1 MLVRELKNLLSH
13 KTVCILLLIFPI
25 GILLSNLY
33 FYFSPNNTQLTK
45 DISSYHANTY
55 SYGNDDLDER
65 IYYVSSYDSLQEE
78 IDSNIQKLSSSLFS
92 SAKNQAE
99 LTQQNEV
106 LTKLSDTSIVVQ
118 NDYQISQQFNTRK
131 YWSFSLIA
139 FAFYMIHIL
148 IQEEKESDV
157 LRLYS
162 TTITSKTNLFLSKI
176 GTIIVTLLLLS
187 VIKEII
193 DVFFLYLSSTSLRA
207 PIQCI
212 YDMSFKN
219 VYMST
224 LSFHII
230 MNIETLISVIF
241 IISISLIILLLFNSS
256 AISFSVIS
264 LLLSGE
270 MIAESL
276 ISITSPLSFLKRF
289 NIWTLLTENK
299 FTDTV
304 LYIFQTVIHEYYFIL
319 LLCFFISILC
329 MIISLFLYQ
338 HSIKRQITF
347 SFPFQKTSFF
357 SYSLQEVLFQG
368 RALLLILIITAWSII
383 SIQQYTVVKSD
394 NDIAYESFKKD
405 YYGLIDDTL
414 FQRIEEEREVIQQA
428 QLQYDELTSKLNTGE
443 TLSEEEN
450 EALIQASNQLVEKDY
465 LNEMY
470 DEIIALQDVGATY
483 YSDTNALQLL
493 VYKNNTMSFIIN
505 YLLTIIPIIVIIASV
520 LCPFYKN
527 GLYKLVFSAKK
538 GKKKYIR
545 HEFLLFF
552 ILGILFMLIVYG
564 SHTYKILSNHSYY
577 FSNISIRDL
586 LGVNF
591 SMSIIG
597 WYILLTINRL
607 LTLITIIVVTMRLC
621 QKHSLITTSLIML
634 LIVCML
640 LISPIGLQSLLRYDF
655 LNHLFFY
662 IVGILLEIILI
673 IYFKY
678 EHVPFSISHVK

>member
-1 MLVRELKNLLSH
+1 MLVREFKNLLSH
-13 KTVCILLLIFPI
+13 KAVCILLLLFPI
-25 GILLSNLY
+25 GIICSNLY
-33 FYFSPNNTQLTK
+33 FYFSPNNAQLTK
-45 DISSYHANTY
+45 DISSYNTNTY

-65 IYYVSSYDSLQEE
+65 IYYVSSYDSLQED
-78 IDSNIQKLSSSLFS
+78 IDSNNQKLSSSLFS
-92 SAKNQAE
+92 SDKNQAE

-106 LTKLSDTSIVVQ
+106 LTKLSHTSIVVQ

-131 YWSFSLIA
+131 YWSFILIA

-157 LRLYS
+157 LPLYS
-162 TTITSKTNLFLSKI
+162 TTITSKTNLFISKVL
-176 GTIIVTLLLLS
+176 TIILTLLCLTI
-187 VIKEII
+187 VKEII
-193 DVFFLYLSSTSLRA
+193 DLFFIQMSSPSLSA

-212 YDMSFKN
+212 YDMSLKN
-219 VYMST
+219 VYIST
-224 LSFHII
+224 LEFHII

-241 IISISLIILLLFNSS
+241 IISLSLIVLLLFNSS
-256 AISFSVIS
+256 AISFSVIAI
-264 LLLSGE
+264 LLSGE

-289 NIWTLLTENK
+289 NIWTLLTETK

-304 LYIFQTVIHEYYFIL
+304 LYIFQTVIHEYYVVL
-319 LLCFFISILC
+319 LLCLFISILLLVV
-329 MIISLFLYQ
+329 SLFLYQ
-338 HSIKRQITF
+338 HSMKKQIAF
-347 SFPFQKTSFF
+347 SFPFKKASFF

-368 RALLLILIITAWSII
+368 RALLLILIISAWSII

-414 FQRIEEEREVIQQA
+414 FQKIEEERELIQQA
-428 QLQYDELTSKLNTGE
+428 QLQYDSLINKLNTGE

-450 EALIQASNQLVEKDY
+450 EALFKASNQLVEKDY

-493 VYKNNTMSFIIN
+493 VYKNNTMSFIIDC
-505 YLLTIIPIIVIIASV
+505 LLTIIPIIVIIASV

-527 GLYKLVFSAKK
+527 GLYKLVFSTKK
-538 GKKKYIR
+538 GIKKYIR

-552 ILGILFMLIVYG
+552 MIGILLMLIVYG
-564 SHTYKILSNHSYY
+564 SHAYKILSNHSYY
-577 FSNISIRDL
+577 FSNISIREL

-591 SMSIIG
+591 SINLIG
-597 WYILLTINRL
+597 WYILLTFNRI
-607 LTLITIIVVTMRLC
+607 LTLITIINVTMRLC
-621 QKHSLITTSLIML
+621 KKHSLITTSVMML
-634 LIVCML
+634 LVVCML

-655 LNHLFFY
+655 LDNLFFY
-662 IVGILLEIILI
+662 ILGILLEIILI
-673 IYFKY
+673 VYFKY